1 MQAVFQNSGFH
12 ISRKKLFASLRTLF
26 LWMSN
31 FHDNQHKRSLKTD
44 LKKFSNSKDWDSSHL
59 TLSWRGPLSY
69 RNQSIDLQ
77 SKSMDWFLYYNG
89 LCHERVKSNCSS
101 KNWFITHLSPV
112 ISWRKRLR
120 YYFKVSVW
128 YIKNYVEVIY
138 VKSF

>member
-1 MQAVFQNSGFH
+1 
-12 ISRKKLFASLRTLF
+12 
-26 LWMSN
+26 MSN

-77 SKSMDWFLYYNG
+77 SKSVDWFLYYNG
-89 LCHERVKSNCSS
+89 LCHERVKSNYSS
-101 KNWFITHLSPV
+101 KNWFITH
-112 ISWRKRLR
+112 
-120 YYFKVSVW
+120 FSVW

-138 VKSF
+138 VKSFRQLRKSVKKLSQWFVFKRDIFVEIQIIAKVISRFFAAA